1 MKETNENI
9 LIDALALLEQGKT
22 QEEILALYPA
32 DRSALADFFMT
43 MGELDKA
50 SKKIAPTPEFLQR
63 IMRELPTHPR
73 TSLVQRVFALPL
85 FVRFAVPVALAI
97 MIFVGVSYTQTQQPA
112 ISLLSE
118 PAVENSALTSLA
130 PAAKMMAPFAATS
143 DSATQSA
150 TDAGQPASADAYVS
164 DFESLF
170 ASDAQS
176 QSSQDATMMA
186 ALDPSSDSYDQA
198 FMQSGI

>member
-1 MKETNENI
+1 MNEINENI

-32 DRSALADFFMT
+32 DRSALTDFFMT
-43 MGELDKA
+43 MSEVDKA

-63 IMRELPTHPR
+63 IMRELPTYPR
-73 TSLVQRVFALPL
+73 TSLAQRIFALPL

-118 PAVENSALTSLA
+118 PAAENSALTSLA
-130 PAAKMMAPFAATS
+130 PAAKMMAPLAVTS
-143 DSATQSA
+143 DSAAQSA
-150 TDAGQPASADAYVS
+150 AGVSQSAPADAYVS

-170 ASDAQS
+170 TADAQN
-176 QSSQDATMMA
+176 QSSQDAMMMA